1 MNTMLKKL
9 NNSMDQLINLWNQDK
24 KQEVKHM
31 ELVGDQEIII
41 MVMELDLLK
50 KLGNKQ
56 IMVIMPC

>member
-1 MNTMLKKL
+1 MLKKL